1 MTRNMMLTTTAAEDV
16 LRFVDNAKTERRRRK
31 EMERTLDDR
40 VLDAWER
47 YRALNDHCDRL
58 LDLTELYDRKTR
70 FALLIL
76 GGLNAI
82 NLLVVMRTDILSS
95 LQSVG
100 ALMGAYL
107 ACYVGLSLCML
118 LYAISAL
125 RPRTR
130 QDDRAEQGQTL
141 DEYCEQWREMQIGQM
156 SRELAA
162 TAYLRTHT
170 NAVQLRALH
179 RVYLGLYVLV
189 ALAACFVG
197 LGLTGVS
204 EI

>member
-1 MTRNMMLTTTAAEDV
+1 MPVIHMMPIQTTAQDV
-16 LRFVDNAKTERRRRK
+16 LRLVDDAKAERRRRK
-31 EMERTLDDR
+31 ETERVLEDR

-82 NLLVVMRTDILSS
+82 NLFIAMRTDVVGL
-95 LQSVG
+95 LQRGNV
-100 ALMGAYL
+100 LIGAYV
-107 ACYVGLSLCML
+107 ACYVVLSLGML

-125 RPRTR
+125 RPRTQ
-130 QDDRAEQGQTL
+130 QDDAVDDGQTL
-141 DEYCEQWREMQIGQM
+141 DEYCERWRDRQIGQM
-156 SRELAA
+156 NRELAA
-162 TAYLRTHT
+162 TAYLRTQT

-179 RVYLGLYVLV
+179 HVYCGLYVLV
-189 ALAACFVG
+189 VLAACFGG
-197 LGLTGVS
+197 LGLAGS
-204 EI
+204 W